1 MSPPVSPTIVECLE
15 HASKCEWY
23 AARTNDEADR
33 KFLLWRA
40 QELKKRAEE
49 MEREAKASARTAA

>member
-1 MSPPVSPTIVECLE
+1 MSPPMSPTIAECLE
-15 HASKCEWY
+15 HARKCEWY
-23 AARTNDEADR
+23 AVRTNDEADQ

-49 MEREAKASARTAA
+49 MEREATQSAA

>member
-1 MSPPVSPTIVECLE
+1 MSPSVSPTIAECLE
-15 HASKCEWY
+15 HARKCEWY

-40 QELKKRAEE
+40 QELKKLALEKE
-49 MEREAKASARTAA
+49 QEAAQSAA

>member
-1 MSPPVSPTIVECLE
+1 MSPTIADFLE
-15 HASKCEWY
+15 HARQCEWY

-49 MEREAKASARTAA
+49 MDREASARTAA